1 MLGLL
6 FKSFQ
11 KLALGLD
18 YRLTDTKEDD
28 SNPLKFFV
36 TRTLL
41 FWSGVDL
48 KKPFTHTSLYVGTV
62 TFVFGFYLLFALL
75 PRKPSTLV

>member
-18 YRLTDTKEDD
+18 YRLTETTEDD
-28 SNPLKFFV
+28 SNPLKYFV

-41 FWSGVDL
+41 FWSGIDL
-48 KKPFTHTSLYVGTV
+48 KKPFTHTSLFIGTV
-62 TFVFGFYLLFALL
+62 ILVFGFYLLFALL
-75 PRKPSTLV
+75 PSKSRKIV